1 MKAILLVSAALF
13 FGIASAQQVTKLEV
27 PIKKVT
33 VFLSG
38 AQISHVK
45 EISLEKGKQEI
56 VFQKLT
62 SFIDPN
68 TVQVKAGND
77 VTILAVK
84 TKSSFEDNTLAL
96 DEVKRLNTEKETLKE
111 KDRVLRN
118 EYSILEMDKNLLMRN
133 QELKGYQTG
142 IKTTDLK
149 EAYTFMHERITEIRN
164 RETKIRREL
173 EDLSV
178 KMNRL
183 EQEIISQRSKPVK
196 NFAEITVEIDVAKAT
211 KALFEVNYLSPN
223 ATWKPFYD
231 LRSAGIGQPLKV
243 EAKAQVSQTTGIEW
257 KHVDM
262 VLSTNDPYQ
271 NTKEPDLKP
280 WYLYYNN
287 YPTYNQTAQIQ
298 ANTINLSG
306 QQVSGQ
312 VMDSKTGEPLPFAR
326 VTFAG
331 NPNVGGVVTDFDG
344 KFTLQVPKNE
354 SYLHISFVGY
364 EAKDVYVNSAYLKV
378 FIDEQVRELEEVVI
392 SSVETFSDEYEPQ
405 ASDLQLAEKSESKLQ
420 LRGARSRYKKAGEK
434 DYDKKYDASEIQQ
447 NYVNKVVAVEEKK
460 DLRVEY
466 TVQTK
471 MTIPSDGMDHS
482 VGIASYE
489 LSANYEYHAVPKL
502 DPSVYLSAQVSGWEK
517 LNLMSGESNI
527 YFDGTYLGKTYLDVN
542 STKDTLSLSLGKD
555 NKVSIERTRVK
566 DKTKTKVVGNRRKID
581 TVWEIKLKNNG
592 GANIP
597 VIVKDQFPISNQE
610 DIKVK
615 RGDTK
620 NGSVED
626 KTGIITWKFMNGI
639 TGLQIIGLE
648 YEVDYQSGMVLYLE

>member
-1 MKAILLVSAALF
+1 MKALFALLTVVSI
-13 FGIASAQQVTKLEV
+13 GMASAQQVTKIEV

-38 AQISHVK
+38 AQISHTK
-45 EISLEKGKQEI
+45 ELQLEKGKQEI

-68 TVQVKAGND
+68 TVQVKAGSD

-84 TKSSFEDNTLAL
+84 TKSAYEDNTLAL
-96 DEVKRLNTEKETLKE
+96 DEVKRLNTEKEALKE
-111 KDRVLRN
+111 KDRLLRN
-118 EYSILEMDKNLLMRN
+118 EYSILELDKNLLMRN
-133 QELKGYQTG
+133 QELKGHQTG

-149 EAYTFMHERITEIRN
+149 EAYTFMHERMTEIRK
-164 RETKIRREL
+164 RETAIKAEL

-196 NFAEITVEIDVAKAT
+196 DFAEIVVEIDVAKET
-211 KALFEVNYLSPN
+211 KATFEVNYLSPK

-231 LRSAGIGQPLKV
+231 LRSGGIGQPLKV

-257 KHVDM
+257 KNVDV

-271 NTKEPDLKP
+271 NTKEPELKP
-280 WYLYYNN
+280 WYLFYNN
-287 YPTYNQTAQIQ
+287 YPAYNQATQKQ
-298 ANTINLSG
+298 PSTISLSG
-306 QQVSGQ
+306 QQISGQ
-312 VMDSKTGEPLPFAR
+312 IMDSRTGEPLPFAK
-326 VTFAG
+326 VTFSN
-331 NPNVGGVVTDFDG
+331 NPNTGGAVTDFDG

-354 SYLHISFVGY
+354 SYLRVSFVGY
-364 EAKDVYVNSAYLKV
+364 KTKDVYINAAYLKIFIEEEV
-378 FIDEQVRELEEVVI
+378 KELAEVVVSASRVGAVEHSLSLKEIDAEKIDE
-392 SSVETFSDEYEPQ
+392 
-405 ASDLQLAEKSESKLQ
+405 SEIQ
-420 LRGARSRYKKAGEK
+420 LRGGRTRNKKSGEK
-434 DYDKKYDASEIQQ
+434 DYDGKAEVQQ
-447 NYVNKVVAVEEKK
+447 TWANKVVAVEEKK

-466 TVQTK
+466 TIQTK

-482 VGIASYE
+482 VGIASYD
-489 LSANYEYHAVPKL
+489 LPANYEYHAVPKL
-502 DPSVYLSAQVSGWEK
+502 DPSVYLSAQVTGWEK

-566 DKTKTKVVGNRRKID
+566 DKTKTKVVGSRKKID

-597 VIVKDQFPISNQE
+597 IIVKDQFPISNQE

-615 RGDTK
+615 RGDIK

-639 TGLQIIGLE
+639 TGTQIIGLE